1 MWQQTQTWYWKFHD
15 TFHGSDTIVWARAQF
30 LILGASA
37 YTAVQG
43 VDMSMFISD
52 KHQLQI
58 YIFANALITEL
69 LRRRNATDLK

>member
-1 MWQQTQTWYWKFHD
+1 MWEFIKGRWIYFHA

-30 LILGASA
+30 LFLAAST
-37 YTAVQG
+37 YTATQG
-43 VDMSMFISD
+43 VDMSVFISD

-58 YIFANALITEL
+58 YIFANALITEM